1 LDEYFYLNGRKIVK
15 MPIDLSL
22 SANFTSDIKANKT
35 EAKFN
40 ANFTLKEK
48 KKNGINEFLE
58 TNSINN
64 YLQNSKKI

>member
-1 LDEYFYLNGRKIVK
+1 